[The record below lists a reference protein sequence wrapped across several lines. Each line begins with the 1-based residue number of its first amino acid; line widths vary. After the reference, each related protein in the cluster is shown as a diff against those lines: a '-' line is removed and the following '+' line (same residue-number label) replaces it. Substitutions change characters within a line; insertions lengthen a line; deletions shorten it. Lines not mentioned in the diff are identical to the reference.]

1 MKYIKQI
8 IIILLA
14 SFIGEFLNFYIPLP
28 IPSGIYGM
36 VILLILLCT
45 NLLDLNQVED
55 VGTFLIDIMP
65 ILFIPSAV
73 GIISQAEILKNI
85 WIEIAIITVVTTII
99 VMVIT
104 GHITQLLIRFI
115 PKRKERERKNRK

>member
-36 VILLILLCT
+36 LILLILLCT

-115 PKRKERERKNRK
+115 TKRKERERKDRK